1 MENEPSFLAGLL
13 KEQANLKRLAEETPI
28 NVKAVVAEIDR
39 QIRQPVQDNGP
50 LNEVDVIEPGIED

>member
-50 LNEVDVIEPGIED
+50 LNEVDVIEPHIED